1 MAIQRL
7 LLLLPVAGAAFVA
20 ASPLPRSAS
29 VRPVLPRASVPV
41 AVVPPPL
48 AAALPPAVS
57 TLRGGL
63 LAARAPESLFNLLF
77 LGLSGA
83 CAALV
88 VGTRSQQQS
97 GDSDTPAE
105 KPEMVKAVSAL
116 KWRFLAVFWLYKMAD
131 WLQGPYF
138 YDVYA
143 SKIIN
148 GVQVNSEGVA
158 RLFLMGFGST
168 AVFGA
173 AIGGLVDSAGRKRG
187 SLAFALMYTLSALST
202 RASTLP
208 LLLGGRLVGGIGT
221 SLLFSVRRR
230 RAIRRRNSARNSFGA
245 QFCGTSPTAA
255 SYPQAPEAW
264 LVSEHT
270 RRALPPAAL
279 SQIFGLAYFGDSLVA
294 IGAGQLAGAVAS
306 KRGPVAPFE
315 LSTLFLAAG
324 AAIVAATWGENF
336 GGSAK
341 KEAKEGEKE
350 EGNSAGALVGEAIGE
365 MKKDKK
371 ILLVGAVQALFE
383 GAMYIFVLQWPPAIR
398 SALATGGVVP
408 YGTIFS
414 SFMVCCMAGSTTF
427 SALARGG
434 ATPENIMLRM
444 LVLATTAMGTAAGLC
459 IGGAVVPLVAAF
471 FAFEFCVGMY
481 FPLVGTLR
489 SVYLPEEYRGA
500 IMNFFGIP
508 LNLIV
513 VGVFLSIGKLGLQGA
528 LLCSTLALSCATVA
542 QFCLWRL
549 TKKAA

>member
-20 ASPLPRSAS
+20 ASPLPRPAS

-83 CAALV
+83 CAAIV

-221 SLLFSVRRR
+221 SLLFS
-230 RAIRRRNSARNSFGA
+230 
-245 QFCGTSPTAA
+245 
-255 SYPQAPEAW
+255 APEAW
-264 LVSEHT
+264 LVGEAQRTGASG
-270 RRALPPAAL
+270 ALGDT
-279 SQIFGLAYFGDSLVA
+279 FGKAYAGDALVA
-294 IGAGQLAGAVAS
+294 IAAGQLASGS
-306 KRGPVAPFE
+306 SCMQRPSECGPCACARAQ
-315 LSTLFLAAG
+315 LRAR
-324 AAIVAATWGENF
+324 
-336 GGSAK
+336 
-341 KEAKEGEKE
+341 
-350 EGNSAGALVGEAIGE
+350 
-365 MKKDKK
+365 MR
-371 ILLVGAVQALFE
+371 
-383 GAMYIFVLQWPPAIR
+383 AMP
-398 SALATGGVVP
+398 
-408 YGTIFS
+408 
-414 SFMVCCMAGSTTF
+414 
-427 SALARGG
+427 
-434 ATPENIMLRM
+434 LR
-444 LVLATTAMGTAAGLC
+444 
-459 IGGAVVPLVAAF
+459 
-471 FAFEFCVGMY
+471 
-481 FPLVGTLR
+481 
-489 SVYLPEEYRGA
+489 
-500 IMNFFGIP
+500 
-508 LNLIV
+508 
-513 VGVFLSIGKLGLQGA
+513 
-528 LLCSTLALSCATVA
+528 
-542 QFCLWRL
+542 WRL
-549 TKKAA
+549 RCCAHA

>member
-1 MAIQRL
+1 MRL

-20 ASPLPRSAS
+20 ASPLPRPAS

-97 GDSDTPAE
+97 GDSDAPAE

-187 SLAFALMYTLSALST
+187 SLAFA
-202 RASTLP
+202 RNASF
-208 LLLGGRLVGGIGT
+208 LG
-221 SLLFSVRRR
+221 
-230 RAIRRRNSARNSFGA
+230 
-245 QFCGTSPTAA
+245 
-255 SYPQAPEAW
+255 
-264 LVSEHT
+264 
-270 RRALPPAAL
+270 
-279 SQIFGLAYFGDSLVA
+279 VA
-294 IGAGQLAGAVAS
+294 FAHLAGWDGLHLADVLGKGCVVGDNLCTAGVVAGYA
-306 KRGPVAPFE
+306 RHE
-315 LSTLFLAAG
+315 FLAAG
-324 AAIVAATWGENF
+324 HCGSAEMVESQRGVVDVLQIGAHVGDSRASSAAEATLDPVFPWLRHAATSSIKAVLVEPVRDSFEQLVANY
-336 GGSAK
+336 
-341 KEAKEGEKE
+341 
-350 EGNSAGALVGEAIGE
+350 AGAAARV
-365 MKKDKK
+365 
-371 ILLVGAVQALFE
+371 F
-383 GAMYIFVLQWPPAIR
+383 FVHA
-398 SALATGGVVP
+398 
-408 YGTIFS
+408 
-414 SFMVCCMAGSTTF
+414 
-427 SALARGG
+427 
-434 ATPENIMLRM
+434 
-444 LVLATTAMGTAAGLC
+444 
-459 IGGAVVPLVAAF
+459 
-471 FAFEFCVGMY
+471 
-481 FPLVGTLR
+481 
-489 SVYLPEEYRGA
+489 
-500 IMNFFGIP
+500 
-508 LNLIV
+508 
-513 VGVFLSIGKLGLQGA
+513 
-528 LLCSTLALSCATVA
+528 ALSAAVA
-542 QFCLWRL
+542 LSL
-549 TKKAA
+549 IHI

>member
-1 MAIQRL
+1 MKVSRLPEIELTTLTCKMAIQRL

-20 ASPLPRSAS
+20 ASPLPRPAS

-88 VGTRSQQQS
+88 VGTRAQQQS
-97 GDSDTPAE
+97 GDSDAPAE

-230 RAIRRRNSARNSFGA
+230 AAQFVGAILCAIFAARNSVRN
-245 QFCGTSPTAA
+245 SPTAA
-255 SYPQAPEAW
+255 LHPHRHRRRGSSPSTRGARCRPPPSPRSSALRTSATASSRSAPGSSRAPSRRSAAPSRRSSCRRSSSPPAPRSSPPRGART
-264 LVSEHT
+264 LGGRRRRRR
-270 RRALPPAAL
+270 RRA
-279 SQIFGLAYFGDSLVA
+279 
-294 IGAGQLAGAVAS
+294 
-306 KRGPVAPFE
+306 RRRR
-315 LSTLFLAAG
+315 
-324 AAIVAATWGENF
+324 ATARARW
-336 GGSAK
+336 SAR
-341 KEAKEGEKE
+341 
-350 EGNSAGALVGEAIGE
+350 
-365 MKKDKK
+365 
-371 ILLVGAVQALFE
+371 
-383 GAMYIFVLQWPPAIR
+383 R
-398 SALATGGVVP
+398 SA
-408 YGTIFS
+408 
-414 SFMVCCMAGSTTF
+414 
-427 SALARGG
+427 R
-434 ATPENIMLRM
+434 
-444 LVLATTAMGTAAGLC
+444 
-459 IGGAVVPLVAAF
+459 
-471 FAFEFCVGMY
+471 
-481 FPLVGTLR
+481 
-489 SVYLPEEYRGA
+489 
-500 IMNFFGIP
+500 
-508 LNLIV
+508 
-513 VGVFLSIGKLGLQGA
+513 
-528 LLCSTLALSCATVA
+528 
-542 QFCLWRL
+542 
-549 TKKAA
+549 

>member
-20 ASPLPRSAS
+20 ASPLPRPAS

-230 RAIRRRNSARNSFGA
+230 AARFCGAQFGA
-245 QFCGTSPTAA
+245 QFF
-255 SYPQAPEAW
+255 
-264 LVSEHT
+264 
-270 RRALPPAAL
+270 RRAIIRRA
-279 SQIFGLAYFGDSLVA
+279 
-294 IGAGQLAGAVAS
+294 
-306 KRGPVAPFE
+306 
-315 LSTLFLAAG
+315 
-324 AAIVAATWGENF
+324 NF
-336 GGSAK
+336 
-341 KEAKEGEKE
+341 
-350 EGNSAGALVGEAIGE
+350 
-365 MKKDKK
+365 
-371 ILLVGAVQALFE
+371 
-383 GAMYIFVLQWPPAIR
+383 
-398 SALATGGVVP
+398 
-408 YGTIFS
+408 
-414 SFMVCCMAGSTTF
+414 
-427 SALARGG
+427 
-434 ATPENIMLRM
+434 
-444 LVLATTAMGTAAGLC
+444 
-459 IGGAVVPLVAAF
+459 
-471 FAFEFCVGMY
+471 
-481 FPLVGTLR
+481 
-489 SVYLPEEYRGA
+489 
-500 IMNFFGIP
+500 
-508 LNLIV
+508 
-513 VGVFLSIGKLGLQGA
+513 
-528 LLCSTLALSCATVA
+528 
-542 QFCLWRL
+542 
-549 TKKAA
+549 

>member
-20 ASPLPRSAS
+20 ASPLPRPAS

-230 RAIRRRNSARNSFGA
+230 AARFCGAIHRAILWHFSDGRF
-245 QFCGTSPTAA
+245 P
-255 SYPQAPEAW
+255 
-264 LVSEHT
+264 
-270 RRALPPAAL
+270 PPA
-279 SQIFGLAYFGDSLVA
+279 G
-294 IGAGQLAGAVAS
+294 
-306 KRGPVAPFE
+306 
-315 LSTLFLAAG
+315 
-324 AAIVAATWGENF
+324 
-336 GGSAK
+336 
-341 KEAKEGEKE
+341 
-350 EGNSAGALVGEAIGE
+350 
-365 MKKDKK
+365 
-371 ILLVGAVQALFE
+371 
-383 GAMYIFVLQWPPAIR
+383 
-398 SALATGGVVP
+398 TGGVARLRAHAARAAARRPLPDLRPCVLRRQP
-408 YGTIFS
+408 RRDRRR
-414 SFMVCCMAGSTTF
+414 A
-427 SALARGG
+427 ARGRRPVE
-434 ATPENIMLRM
+434 ARPR
-444 LVLATTAMGTAAGLC
+444 
-459 IGGAVVPLVAAF
+459 GAVRAVDALPRRRRRDRRRH
-471 FAFEFCVGMY
+471 VGRE
-481 FPLVGTLR
+481 LWGVG
-489 SVYLPEEYRGA
+489 EEGGEAPCREACGQGEACQRGEGEGEGEGEGLGP
-500 IMNFFGIP
+500 FG
-508 LNLIV
+508 
-513 VGVFLSIGKLGLQGA
+513 S
-528 LLCSTLALSCATVA
+528 
-542 QFCLWRL
+542 
-549 TKKAA
+549 

>member
-20 ASPLPRSAS
+20 ASPLPRPAS

-202 RASTLP
+202 RALTLP

-221 SLLFSVRRR
+221 SLLFSVRR
-230 RAIRRRNSARNSFGA
+230 AIRRRNSARNSFGA
-245 QFCGTSPTAA
+245 QFCA
-255 SYPQAPEAW
+255 QFF
-264 LVSEHT
+264 
-270 RRALPPAAL
+270 RRGILR
-279 SQIFGLAYFGDSLVA
+279 A
-294 IGAGQLAGAVAS
+294 ILQ
-306 KRGPVAPFE
+306 RP
-315 LSTLFLAAG
+315 LSTHRHRRRGSSPSTRGARCRPPRSPRSSASRTSATASLPAQRPVLLAP
-324 AAIVAATWGENF
+324 
-336 GGSAK
+336 
-341 KEAKEGEKE
+341 
-350 EGNSAGALVGEAIGE
+350 
-365 MKKDKK
+365 
-371 ILLVGAVQALFE
+371 ILTKVYRYQSHT
-383 GAMYIFVLQWPPAIR
+383 M
-398 SALATGGVVP
+398 SAL
-408 YGTIFS
+408 
-414 SFMVCCMAGSTTF
+414 
-427 SALARGG
+427 RGG
-434 ATPENIMLRM
+434 AR
-444 LVLATTAMGTAAGLC
+444 LAQ
-459 IGGAVVPLVAAF
+459 GGAGERGQPANRRRVSQFLRPTRSCPCAVVAPGRPHGARQ
-471 FAFEFCVGMY
+471 E
-481 FPLVGTLR
+481 R
-489 SVYLPEEYRGA
+489 ERG
-500 IMNFFGIP
+500 
-508 LNLIV
+508 
-513 VGVFLSIGKLGLQGA
+513 
-528 LLCSTLALSCATVA
+528 
-542 QFCLWRL
+542 
-549 TKKAA
+549 

>member
-20 ASPLPRSAS
+20 ASPLPRPAS

-187 SLAFALMYTLSALST
+187 SLAF
-202 RASTLP
+202 
-208 LLLGGRLVGGIGT
+208 
-221 SLLFSVRRR
+221 
-230 RAIRRRNSARNSFGA
+230 
-245 QFCGTSPTAA
+245 
-255 SYPQAPEAW
+255 
-264 LVSEHT
+264 
-270 RRALPPAAL
+270 
-279 SQIFGLAYFGDSLVA
+279 
-294 IGAGQLAGAVAS
+294 
-306 KRGPVAPFE
+306 
-315 LSTLFLAAG
+315 
-324 AAIVAATWGENF
+324 
-336 GGSAK
+336 
-341 KEAKEGEKE
+341 
-350 EGNSAGALVGEAIGE
+350 
-365 MKKDKK
+365 
-371 ILLVGAVQALFE
+371 
-383 GAMYIFVLQWPPAIR
+383 
-398 SALATGGVVP
+398 
-408 YGTIFS
+408 
-414 SFMVCCMAGSTTF
+414 
-427 SALARGG
+427 
-434 ATPENIMLRM
+434 
-444 LVLATTAMGTAAGLC
+444 GTATEPYCDCTGTGMGCCCAGRC
-459 IGGAVVPLVAAF
+459 CGSCCSHDIF
-471 FAFEFCVGMY
+471 
-481 FPLVGTLR
+481 
-489 SVYLPEEYRGA
+489 
-500 IMNFFGIP
+500 
-508 LNLIV
+508 
-513 VGVFLSIGKLGLQGA
+513 FLSPGFFW
-528 LLCSTLALSCATVA
+528 S
-542 QFCLWRL
+542 
-549 TKKAA
+549 